1 VKQKTIENT
10 LSLFP
15 EEDRMNH
22 DFKRALQLTKK
33 YYGNYPGPTELTY
46 NFCLDVSNFFKKM
59 GVRAEGV
66 ITVAIGSDKKR
77 YLGLSRK
84 LDQNACSSD
93 GYFKFG
99 PDLKAILGDFVF
111 CKNISDD
118 IIAKAKDKG
127 KDNANLGCAEQ
138 KAVSSIYLAKQKLIE
153 ISVVAHPDT
162 KWTQGS
168 PPATVVAEGT
178 DGTFIAPCETC
189 RAIYHG

>member
-1 VKQKTIENT
+1 
-10 LSLFP
+10 
-15 EEDRMNH
+15 MNH

-33 YYGNYPGPTELTY
+33 YYGSYPGPTELTY
-46 NFCLDVSNFFKKM
+46 NLCLDVAKFFDKM

-66 ITVAIGSDKKR
+66 IAVSIGSDKKR
-77 YLGLSRK
+77 YLGMSRK
-84 LDQNACSSD
+84 LEQNVCSSD

-99 PDLKAILGDFVF
+99 PELKAALGDFVF
-111 CKNISDD
+111 CKRVSDD
-118 IIAKAKDKG
+118 ILAKAEDKG
-127 KDNANLGCAEQ
+127 TRDLGCAEQ

-153 ISVVAHPDT
+153 ISVVPHPDT

-168 PPATVVAEGT
+168 PPATVVAEGA

>member
-1 VKQKTIENT
+1 
-10 LSLFP
+10 
-15 EEDRMNH
+15 MNH
-22 DFKRALQLTKK
+22 DFKKTLQLTKK
-33 YYGNYPGPTELTY
+33 YYGNYPGPTELTF
-46 NFCLDVSNFFKKM
+46 NFCSEVLNFFHKM

-66 ITVAIGSDKKR
+66 ITVMIGSDKKR

-84 LDQNACSSD
+84 LDQEVCSSD

-111 CKNISDD
+111 CKNRSDD

-127 KDNANLGCAEQ
+127 EDKNDLGCAEQ
-138 KAVSSIYLAKQKLIE
+138 KALSSIYLAKQKLIE
-153 ISVVAHPDT
+153 MSVVAYPDT

-178 DGTFIAPCETC
+178 DGTVIAPCASC